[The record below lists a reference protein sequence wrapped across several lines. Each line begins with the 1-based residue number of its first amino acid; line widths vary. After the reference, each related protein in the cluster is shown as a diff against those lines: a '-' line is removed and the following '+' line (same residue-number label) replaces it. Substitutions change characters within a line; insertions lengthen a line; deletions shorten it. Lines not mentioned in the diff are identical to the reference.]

1 MNTSDKI
8 TPEQNGKRGDPGAS
22 AAVNKRA
29 AAPVYRS
36 RAFATV
42 FFKEVRENL
51 RDRRTLLS
59 AFLTGPL
66 LGPLLFV
73 LLLNVTL
80 NRELDK
86 AEKLLHVPVI
96 GAQYAPNLISAL
108 KAGGVEASAP
118 IDNPERAVR
127 KQDADVVLRIAPGY
141 GKAWREGEP
150 AQVELIYD
158 SSQRDANTAVER
170 VSQLV
175 EAYAHQQGAM
185 RLVARGLSP
194 TTAWPLVA
202 ARRDQAT
209 PQSRAV
215 LMFAMLPYFF
225 VITIFMGGMY
235 LAIDLTAG
243 ERERQSL
250 EPLFANPVAR
260 WKILAG
266 KLAAICLFST
276 ISLLITLVAF
286 AVVGQ
291 FIPAEKIGMELDLGV
306 HFAAYVLLL
315 MLPVV
320 LLLASLQ
327 TLVAAFAKSYRE
339 AQTYLS
345 LLMLVP
351 IIPSLVLAILPF
363 RAQPWMYG
371 VPLLGQSLG
380 VMQLLRGDGVTPA
393 QLTLCLVG
401 SLVAAFVA
409 VAVTAQLY
417 RSERLAIST

>member
-1 MNTSDKI
+1 MN
-8 TPEQNGKRGDPGAS
+8 
-22 AAVNKRA
+22 AVTTKA
-29 AAPVYRS
+29 QRS
-36 RAFATV
+36 RAFLTV
-42 FFKEVRENL
+42 FLKEVKENL
-51 RDRRTLLS
+51 RDRRTLIS

-66 LGPLLFV
+66 LGPIVFV
-73 LLLNVTL
+73 MLLNFTL

-86 AEKLLHVPVI
+86 AERPLPVPVI
-96 GAQYAPNLISAL
+96 GAEYAPNLMGAL
-108 KAGGVEASAP
+108 KAGGVIPGAP
-118 IDNPERAVR
+118 IADPERAVR
-127 KQDADVVLRIAPGY
+127 NQDADVVLRIASDY
-141 GKAWREGEP
+141 GNAWRKGEP
-150 AQVELIYD
+150 VQVELIYD

-175 EAYAHQQGAM
+175 EGYARQQGAM

-194 TTAWPLVA
+194 TTASPLLV

-250 EPLFANPVAR
+250 EPLFANPVPR
-260 WKILAG
+260 WKILSG
-266 KLAAICLFST
+266 KLAAICAFST
-276 ISLLITLVAF
+276 VSLLITLLAF
-286 AVVGQ
+286 AVVGR
-291 FIPAEKIGMELDLGV
+291 FIPAEKLGMELDLGP

-320 LLLASLQ
+320 LLLAALQ
-327 TLVAAFAKSYRE
+327 SMVAAFAKSYRE

-351 IIPSLVLAILPF
+351 IIPSLVLAIMPIK
-363 RAQPWMYG
+363 AQAWMYAM
-371 VPLLGQSLG
+371 PLLGQSLG
-380 VMQLLRGDGVTPA
+380 IMQLLRGDGVTTQ
-393 QLTLCLVG
+393 QLGLCLAG
-401 SLVAAFVA
+401 SLAAGVIA
-409 VAVTAQLY
+409 VLLTIQLY
-417 RSERLAIST
+417 RSERLAISA